1 MHIKVFREISM
12 HGKCYISIHMTY
24 VLKYAIGKIPYWH
37 ITKYTDLKHSLPL
50 VPSQAVVQYNWPW
63 LVLEHMNNT
72 L

>member
-50 VPSQAVVQYNWPW
+50 VPSQAVV
-63 LVLEHMNNT
+63 
-72 L
+72 